1 MMPQPTHS
9 QQKYLF
15 LLGISALYI
24 ALGAWLDFLKGPYW
38 WDEESFWQTSL
49 TFSDHLFPSLSD
61 IREYQELNTPLA
73 FIVFHALEHLFGKG
87 IVAGR
92 LLNLLLSLS
101 MAFIIGWPTKEKG
114 GRAILC
120 LIGLFLCP
128 YYLWLSGRL
137 YTEMIACFWVLMG
150 VLGYIRN
157 RHLWSCIAFVL
168 AIATRQY
175 MVVFPAAI
183 ATYEFIVAAFEVR
196 QGARIDWKA
205 QWRWIFPFIAA
216 GSIFLW
222 FYLFQGLVPAGA
234 YQAKPAPDIQ
244 KTAWGMDLGGAIHYL
259 SFIAIY
265 IVIPEFLL
273 FSPVVKLRYL
283 KQQWNQERC
292 KIIIIAL
299 ALLLFALIFPPQE
312 FASGNVKKLANLLP
326 YSSLRWSF
334 YYILALVA
342 CLRFAKPNLMGLF
355 IFFNAAI
362 MVKAHPW
369 DRYVLPMVV
378 VFLYLKSLDLVDQ
391 YPLPGIPGPRRSSI
405 EPPVP
410 S

>member
-1 MMPQPTHS
+1 
-9 QQKYLF
+9 
-15 LLGISALYI
+15 
-24 ALGAWLDFLKGPYW
+24 
-38 WDEESFWQTSL
+38 
-49 TFSDHLFPSLSD
+49 
-61 IREYQELNTPLA
+61 
-73 FIVFHALEHLFGKG
+73 
-87 IVAGR
+87 
-92 LLNLLLSLS
+92 
-101 MAFIIGWPTKEKG
+101 
-114 GRAILC
+114 
-120 LIGLFLCP
+120 
-128 YYLWLSGRL
+128 
-137 YTEMIACFWVLMG
+137 
-150 VLGYIRN
+150 
-157 RHLWSCIAFVL
+157 
-168 AIATRQY
+168 
-175 MVVFPAAI
+175 
-183 ATYEFIVAAFEVR
+183 
-196 QGARIDWKA
+196 
-205 QWRWIFPFIAA
+205 
-216 GSIFLW
+216 
-222 FYLFQGLVPAGA
+222 
-234 YQAKPAPDIQ
+234 
-244 KTAWGMDLGGAIHYL
+244 MDLGGAIHYL

-378 VFLYLKSLDLVDQ
+378 VFWYLKSLDLVDQ